1 MRQKFDPQSY
11 LGWTSPTGRKIIR
24 QYREKYKH
32 ISETLD
38 NNLPILDVVDQ
49 ALKKLSQGGEDGRKA
64 QYTSENI
71 LRALIVHQIEGTS
84 LRETMIRIA
93 ESETLRNFVRLG
105 SREVMDYSFL
115 DKCFN
120 AIGPETWKSIN
131 DILSAY
137 ASDNKLIA
145 LSTIRTDTTVVEA
158 NIHYPTDSS
167 LLWDSHRVLCRLL
180 RTARKRAPELLE
192 NRFHDKKVR
201 KLHLFI
207 TRYAASSGK
216 QRKREVKRGF
226 RKLLGHVGRIVGIA
240 GEFCS
245 AAAGEID
252 VKLMAIA
259 AQIEG
264 FLPAASKVVDVVSR
278 VVIDGE
284 KVPAAQ
290 RVFSI
295 FEQHV
300 ELIKRGKRNKPVEF
314 GHKMILTETKEKFIA
329 DYDVLEKQISDSKL
343 TEPVV
348 DRHEGLFGLAP
359 ETLAADG
366 GFWSGEEKMESLR
379 ERVKTLAVPKNVRDW
394 ANKILPKWQRFRAGI
409 EGTISVLKRVFRL
422 MRCLYRG
429 FKNFASSIGL
439 GIFSHNL
446 VCLNSCSRK

>member
-1 MRQKFDPQSY
+1 
-11 LGWTSPTGRKIIR
+11 
-24 QYREKYKH
+24 
-32 ISETLD
+32 
-38 NNLPILDVVDQ
+38 
-49 ALKKLSQGGEDGRKA
+49 
-64 QYTSENI
+64 
-71 LRALIVHQIEGTS
+71 
-84 LRETMIRIA
+84 
-93 ESETLRNFVRLG
+93 
-105 SREVMDYSFL
+105 
-115 DKCFN
+115 
-120 AIGPETWKSIN
+120 
-131 DILSAY
+131 
-137 ASDNKLIA
+137 
-145 LSTIRTDTTVVEA
+145 
-158 NIHYPTDSS
+158 
-167 LLWDSHRVLCRLL
+167 
-180 RTARKRAPELLE
+180 
-192 NRFHDKKVR
+192 
-201 KLHLFI
+201 LFI